1 MPATT
6 DNDAP
11 INQDVV
17 EKEEDL
23 GGGSSPTLLD
33 QAAVAHQDPTRLRQ
47 TTSWTA
53 ERALHRFD
61 ALGVLLIKGQAI
73 HDWSKDSNAHT
84 E

>member
-1 MPATT
+1 MFLVPATT

-33 QAAVAHQDPTRLRQ
+33 QAAMSHQDPTRLRQ
-47 TTSWTA
+47 RTSRPA
-53 ERALHRFD
+53 ERVLYRFD
-61 ALGVLLIKGQAI
+61 APDVLLVQGQAI
-73 HDWSKDSNAHT
+73 HG
-84 E
+84 